1 MIIIGADHA
10 GFDLKNI
17 IIEYFK
23 EKSIKYEDV
32 TDYDKNNDDDYTDV
46 ALKVCKNVLSNKSNL
61 GIAICGTG
69 IGISVA
75 CNKVK
80 GIIAT
85 PCFDKYTASMVKKD
99 NNSNVLCLGGR
110 LEYAKNK
117 ENVLNIVDTYINTK
131 FDGERHL
138 RRINKIKQ
146 MEENFGKKLWE

>member
-10 GFDLKNI
+10 GFELKNI

-23 EKSIKYEDV
+23 EKNIRYNDV
-32 TDYDKNNDDDYTDV
+32 TDYDRNPDDDYTDV
-46 ALKVCKNVLSNKSNL
+46 AINVCSGVLKDSRNL

-85 PCFDKYTASMVKKD
+85 TCFNEYTAIMAKKD

-110 LEYAKNK
+110 LEYSKHR
-117 ENVLNIVDTYINTK
+117 ETVINIVNSYLNTK

-138 RRINKIKQ
+138 RRVNKIKE
-146 MEENFGKKLWE
+146 MEEKFGEKI

>member
-23 EKSIKYEDV
+23 EKNIEYKNV
-32 TDYDKNNDDDYTDV
+32 TDYNKNKDDDYTDV
-46 ALKVCKNVLSNKSNL
+46 AIEVSKYVLKDKGNL

-69 IGISVA
+69 IGICVA

-85 PCFDKYTASMVKKD
+85 PCFDEYTAGMV
-99 NNSNVLCLGGR
+99 
-110 LEYAKNK
+110 
-117 ENVLNIVDTYINTK
+117 
-131 FDGERHL
+131 
-138 RRINKIKQ
+138 
-146 MEENFGKKLWE
+146 

>member
-10 GFDLKNI
+10 GFELKNVI
-17 IIEYFK
+17 TEYFK
-23 EKSIKYEDV
+23 EKNIVYTDV
-32 TDYDKNNDDDYTDV
+32 TDYDRNPDDDYTDV
-46 ALKVCKNVLSNKSNL
+46 AIQVCRYVLEKEGNF

-85 PCFDKYTASMVKKD
+85 PCFDEYTARMAKID

-110 LEYAKNK
+110 LEYSKNR
-117 ENVLNIVDTYINTK
+117 ERVINIVDTYINTP
-131 FDGERHL
+131 FGGERHL
-138 RRINKIKQ
+138 RRVNKIKD
-146 MEENFGKKLWE
+146 MENKFGEKLWE

>member
-10 GFDLKNI
+10 GFELKNI
-17 IIEYFK
+17 IIGYFK
-23 EKSIKYEDV
+23 EKNIEYVDV
-32 TDYDKNNDDDYTDV
+32 TDYDKNPDDDYTDV
-46 ALKVCKNVLSNKSNL
+46 AIQVCIGVLKHETNL

-85 PCFDKYTASMVKKD
+85 PCFDEYTASMVKRD

-110 LEYAKNK
+110 LEYSKNREK
-117 ENVLNIVDTYINTK
+117 VINIVNTYINTP
-131 FDGERHL
+131 FEGERHL
-138 RRINKIKQ
+138 RRINKIKD
-146 MEENFGKKLWE
+146 MENKFGEKLWE

>member
-10 GFDLKNI
+10 GFDLKDV

-23 EKSIKYEDV
+23 ESNIEYKDV
-32 TDYDKNNDDDYTDV
+32 TDYDRNDEDDYTDV
-46 ALKVCKNVLSNKSNL
+46 AIDVCNGVLKDKNSL

-69 IGISVA
+69 LGICVA

-85 PCFDKYTASMVKKD
+85 PCFDVYTATMARKHND
-99 NNSNVLCLGGR
+99 SNVLCLGGR
-110 LEYAKNK
+110 LEYSKSRNTIIDIIRAF
-117 ENVLNIVDTYINTK
+117 LDTK

-138 RRINKIKQ
+138 IRVNKIKQ
-146 MEENFGKKLWE
+146 MEDKFGTKLCK

>member
-1 MIIIGADHA
+1 MIIVGADHA

-23 EKSIKYEDV
+23 EKNINYIDV
-32 TDYDKNNDDDYTDV
+32 TDYDRNEKDDYTDV
-46 ALKVCKNVLSNKSNL
+46 AIDVCNNVLKDKNNL

-85 PCFDKYTASMVKKD
+85 PCFNEYTATMSKRD

-110 LEYAKNK
+110 LEYSKDR
-117 ENVLNIVDTYINTK
+117 ESIIRIVNAYINTE
-131 FDGERHL
+131 FEGERHL
-138 RRINKIKQ
+138 RRVNKIKE
-146 MEENFGKKLWE
+146 MEEKFGEKLCK

>member
-17 IIEYFK
+17 IVGYF
-23 EKSIKYEDV
+23 EENNIKYLDV
-32 TDYDKNNDDDYTDV
+32 TDYDRNEKDDYTDV
-46 ALKVCKNVLSNKSNL
+46 AINVCKGVLDSKDNI

-75 CNKVK
+75 CNKIK

-85 PCFDKYTASMVKKD
+85 PCFNEYTATMAKKD

-110 LEYAKNK
+110 LEYSRNR
-117 ENVLNIVDTYINTK
+117 ENILNIVNAYLNTE
-131 FDGERHL
+131 FEGDRHL
-138 RRINKIKQ
+138 RRVNKIRE
-146 MEENFGKKLWE
+146 MENKFGEKLWE